1 MRLVDVH
8 VKKSVVER
16 RTAVVAGPIRA
27 VALMRVGQ
35 TVAAKSEDF
44 ASGLPLV
51 RRHSEDDRTGVELV
65 CLVTLRTLSVD
76 AQSARI
82 LCVRQGVV
90 QEGVMKTR
98 KADRALEAVVLGAGI
113 LAELFPLQALRA
125 DELGLAKLFS
135 LQAAHSDELEAT
147 GEMVSFGALRAPQKL
162 GLGHESDGVETVPE
176 EHSVAVKK
184 LVMIRG
190 IADSALR

>member
-1 MRLVDVH
+1 
-8 VKKSVVER
+8 
-16 RTAVVAGPIRA
+16 
-27 VALMRVGQ
+27 
-35 TVAAKSEDF
+35 
-44 ASGLPLV
+44 
-51 RRHSEDDRTGVELV
+51 
-65 CLVTLRTLSVD
+65 
-76 AQSARI
+76 
-82 LCVRQGVV
+82 
-90 QEGVMKTR
+90 MKTR

-147 GEMVSFGALRAPQKL
+147 GEMVSFGALWAPQKL
-162 GLGHESDGVETVPE
+162 GRGHESDRVETVPE

-190 IADSALR
+190 VADAALRGSGLMTLSVTLV

>member
-1 MRLVDVH
+1 
-8 VKKSVVER
+8 
-16 RTAVVAGPIRA
+16 
-27 VALMRVGQ
+27 
-35 TVAAKSEDF
+35 
-44 ASGLPLV
+44 
-51 RRHSEDDRTGVELV
+51 
-65 CLVTLRTLSVD
+65 
-76 AQSARI
+76 
-82 LCVRQGVV
+82 
-90 QEGVMKTR
+90 MKTR
-98 KADRALEAVVLGAGI
+98 KADRALEAVVLCAGI

>member
-1 MRLVDVH
+1 
-8 VKKSVVER
+8 
-16 RTAVVAGPIRA
+16 
-27 VALMRVGQ
+27 
-35 TVAAKSEDF
+35 
-44 ASGLPLV
+44 
-51 RRHSEDDRTGVELV
+51 
-65 CLVTLRTLSVD
+65 
-76 AQSARI
+76 
-82 LCVRQGVV
+82 
-90 QEGVMKTR
+90 MKAR

-190 IADSALR
+190 IADSALRRSGLMTVGVTLVEKAQADRTDLLMLNESSSLGVSHSKEFPAFGKSMTARASWASGLGFGGLSFRTSLFVGFVEQDMMPD